1 MGTMANYLTTTTDPK
16 LRKTLTKY
24 RIGDHSLAIETGRH
38 RQTWIPREDR
48 ICTSCPQ
55 GEVETE
61 LHFLLHCDKYKEIR
75 DSFFPKI
82 NQKYNEFETTTDTSA
97 LQYILGEKPECAIIA
112 AHYVWNYHQLRDSQ
126 WTGDTSDGGKPA
138 LPN

>member
-16 LRKTLTKY
+16 LRKPLTKY

-48 ICTSCPQ
+48 WCSSCPQ

-61 LHFLLHCDKYKEIR
+61 LHFLLHCNKYKEIR
-75 DSFFPKI
+75 ASFSSKV
-82 NQKYNEFETTTDTSA
+82 NQKYKEFETITDTSA
-97 LQYILGEKPECAIIA
+97 LQYFLGEKPRCTLLAF
-112 AHYVWNYHQLRDSQ
+112 
-126 WTGDTSDGGKPA
+126 
-138 LPN
+138 